1 MKTDDK
7 SVSAFRLP
15 PSTLSALVNKKLLL
29 AFSGGIDSSALFHI
43 LIDNGLK
50 PDLAIVDYG
59 IREQSKDEVVYANEL
74 AIEYGRECYAAK
86 APSFESHFEANARTF
101 RYEFFENLITE
112 HKYDI
117 LLTAHQLND
126 QLEWLLM
133 RLTKGAGVSELIG
146 LHSVAQRSSY
156 TIVRPL
162 LEYSKNELQDYLETN
177 KYRYF
182 IDESN
187 NDESY
192 ERNYFRKYYSN
203 SLIEKYKDGI
213 RRSLKYLKD
222 DIFILE
228 DRFETVFAYK
238 ELRVIKIYDTRLRVK
253 AADLAL
259 KGLGYLLSASQRE
272 EIENNEHLVIG
283 GLWAIGLSA
292 DKLYIAPYHK
302 IVLPKEFKEKCRIA
316 GIPPLV
322 RGYWYMENLDKITI

>member
-1 MKTDDK
+1 MN
-7 SVSAFRLP
+7 SLIVNHQLL
-15 PSTLSALVNKKLLL
+15 LSGKKLLL

-59 IREQSKDEVVYANEL
+59 IREQSKDEVAYAKEL
-74 AIEYGRECYAAK
+74 AIEYGCVCHDII
-86 APSFESHFEANARTF
+86 APSFESHFEANARAF
-101 RYEFFENLITE
+101 RYEYFENLIAD

-162 LEYSKNELQDYLETN
+162 LEYSKNELQDYLESN

-213 RRSLKYLKD
+213 RRSFKYLKD

-259 KGLGYLLSASQRE
+259 KELGYLLSSAQRE
-272 EIENNEHLVIG
+272 EIEKNTNLVIG
-283 GLWAIGLSA
+283 GLWAIGSSE

-302 IVLPKEFKEKCRIA
+302 IVLPKEFKEKCRLSN
-316 GIPPLV
+316 IPPLI

>member
-1 MKTDDK
+1 MKTDNK
-7 SVSAFRLP
+7 SNSTFHLP
-15 PSTLSALVNKKLLL
+15 PSTLSTLVNKKLLL
-29 AFSGGIDSSALFHI
+29 AFSGGIDSSALFQI

-59 IREQSKDEVVYANEL
+59 IREQSKEEVVYAKEL
-74 AIEYGRECYAAK
+74 ALQHGCICHSVN
-86 APSFESHFEANARTF
+86 APSFDSHFEANARAF
-101 RYEFFENLITE
+101 RYDFFEKLIE
-112 HKYDI
+112 EYEYDV

-146 LHSVAQRSSY
+146 LHSVAQRSNY

-162 LEYSKNELQDYLETN
+162 LEYSKNELQDYLDNN

-203 SLIEKYKDGI
+203 SLVEKYKDGI
-213 RRSLKYLKD
+213 RRSFKYLKD
-222 DIFILE
+222 DIFIIE
-228 DRFETVFAYK
+228 DRFETIFAYK
-238 ELRVIKIYDTRLRVK
+238 ELRVIKIYDSRLRVK

-259 KGLGYLLSASQRE
+259 KGLGYLLSSAQRE
-272 EIENNEHLVIG
+272 EIEKNDDLVIG
-283 GLWAIGLSA
+283 GIWAIGLSA

-302 IVLPKEFKEKCRIA
+302 TVLPKEFKEQCRIA

-322 RGYWYMENLDKITI
+322 RGYWYIENLDKITI

>member
-1 MKTDDK
+1 MKTDK
-7 SVSAFRLP
+7 KIFLP
-15 PSTLSALVNKKLLL
+15 SLFSLENKKLLL
-29 AFSGGIDSSALFHI
+29 AFSGGIDSSALFYM

-59 IREQSKDEVVYANEL
+59 IREQSKDELAYAKEL
-74 AIEYGRECYAAK
+74 ALEYNCICHAVK
-86 APSFESHFEANARTF
+86 APGFDSHFEANARAF
-101 RYEFFENLITE
+101 RYDFFEKLIKE
-112 HKYDI
+112 YGYHV

-133 RLTKGAGVSELIG
+133 RLTKGAGVCELIG
-146 LHSVAQRSSY
+146 LHSVTQRSNY

-162 LEYSKNELQDYLETN
+162 LEYSKNELQDYLDNN

-203 SLIEKYKDGI
+203 SLISKYKDGI
-213 RRSLKYLKD
+213 KRSFKYLKD
-222 DIFILE
+222 DIFIIE

-253 AADLAL
+253 AADIAL
-259 KGLGYLLSASQRE
+259 KGLGYLLSSSQEKERG
-272 EIENNEHLVIG
+272 HKQQG
-283 GLWAIGLSA
+283 GKTAYRW
-292 DKLYIAPYHK
+292 
-302 IVLPKEFKEKCRIA
+302 KEPERPNK
-316 GIPPLV
+316 G
-322 RGYWYMENLDKITI
+322 

>member
-1 MKTDDK
+1 MKTDK
-7 SVSAFRLP
+7 KIFLP
-15 PSTLSALVNKKLLL
+15 SLFSLENKKLLL
-29 AFSGGIDSSALFHI
+29 AFSGGIDSSALFYM

-59 IREQSKDEVVYANEL
+59 IREQSKDELAYAKEL
-74 AIEYGRECYAAK
+74 ALEYNCICHAVK
-86 APSFESHFEANARTF
+86 APGFDSHFEANARAF
-101 RYEFFENLITE
+101 RYDFFEKLIKE
-112 HKYDI
+112 YGYHV

-133 RLTKGAGVSELIG
+133 RLTKGAGVCELIG
-146 LHSVAQRSSY
+146 LHSVTQRSNY

-162 LEYSKNELQDYLETN
+162 LEYSKNELQDYLDNN

-203 SLIEKYKDGI
+203 SLISKYKDGI
-213 RRSLKYLKD
+213 KRSFKYLKD
-222 DIFILE
+222 DIFIIE

-253 AADLAL
+253 AADIAL
-259 KGLGYLLSASQRE
+259 KGLGYLLSSSQRE
-272 EIENNEHLVIG
+272 EIEKNDNLVIG
-283 GLWAIGLSA
+283 GVWAIGLSA

-302 IVLPKEFKEKCRIA
+302 IVLPKEFKEKCRVA

>member
-1 MKTDDK
+1 MKTDK
-7 SVSAFRLP
+7 KLF
-15 PSTLSALVNKKLLL
+15 LSSFLFLKNKKLLL
-29 AFSGGIDSSALFHI
+29 AFSGGIDSSALFF
-43 LIDNGLK
+43 LLQDAGFK

-59 IREQSKDEVVYANEL
+59 IREQSKDEVSYAKQL
-74 AIEYGRECYAAK
+74 AVDYNCICHAIK
-86 APSFESHFEANARTF
+86 APRFESHFEANARAF
-101 RYEFFENLITE
+101 RYEFFENLIEE
-112 HKYDI
+112 HGYDI

-133 RLTKGAGVSELIG
+133 RLAKGAGVCELIG
-146 LHSVAQRSSY
+146 LQGIAQKTDY

-162 LEYSKNELQDYLETN
+162 LEYSKNELQDYLENN

-238 ELRVIKIYDTRLRVK
+238 ELRVIKIYDTRLKVK

-259 KGLGYLLSASQRE
+259 KELGYLLSAAQRE
-272 EIENNEHLVIG
+272 EIEKNEHLVIG
-283 GLWAIGLSA
+283 GIWAIGLSV
-292 DKLYIAPYHK
+292 DKLYIAPYYK
-302 IVLPKEFKEKCRIA
+302 AVLPKEFKEKCRLA
-316 GIPPLV
+316 SIPPLV
-322 RGYWYMENLDKITI
+322 RGYWYMENLDKIAIQYKN